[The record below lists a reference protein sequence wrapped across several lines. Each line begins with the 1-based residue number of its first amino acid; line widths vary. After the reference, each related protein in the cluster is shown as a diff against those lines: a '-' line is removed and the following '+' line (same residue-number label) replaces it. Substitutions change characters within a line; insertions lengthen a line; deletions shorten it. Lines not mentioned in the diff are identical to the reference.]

1 MKLGIGGSYQI
12 SGWKRSRVVENEVNG
27 IQAGKKNVPPEAAA
41 ASPIHRNYQP
51 AGQLHIMR
59 LTAEEQP
66 KAPDFFP
73 VVTAGCLEI

>member
-1 MKLGIGGSYQI
+1 M
-12 SGWKRSRVVENEVNG
+12 ENEVNG

-66 KAPDFFP
+66 GAPDFFP
-73 VVTAGCLEI
+73 AGQESVWNMDIPRVFAGWYWRM